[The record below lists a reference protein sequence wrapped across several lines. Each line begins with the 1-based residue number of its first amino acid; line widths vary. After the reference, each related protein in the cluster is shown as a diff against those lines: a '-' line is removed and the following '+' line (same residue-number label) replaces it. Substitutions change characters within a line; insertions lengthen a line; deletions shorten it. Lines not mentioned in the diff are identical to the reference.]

1 MAKHRPR
8 AGSEDGSH
16 PMPAPGQAPM
26 ADRVDAVVDDVQTSA
41 GHAVVDRAMS
51 EAKRHELCPR
61 HDAVLARGEC
71 RNHFVNRT
79 RGTSTPYIGV
89 DVALVG
95 HDADGG
101 VASVPGDT
109 RRVTEVH
116 RRPQRENRPASRAVF
131 KVAPSGRAGVRAM
144 KGPVSGSSGGRR
156 RFDAASPEPMRPD

>member
-1 MAKHRPR
+1 
-8 AGSEDGSH
+8 
-16 PMPAPGQAPM
+16 
-26 ADRVDAVVDDVQTSA
+26 VVDDVQTSA

-51 EAKRHELCPR
+51 EANGHELCPR

-89 DVALVG
+89 DVTLVG

-116 RRPQRENRPASRAVF
+116 RRRNEKTARQA
-131 KVAPSGRAGVRAM
+131 GRFSKWPRQDGQGYV
-144 KGPVSGSSGGRR
+144 P
-156 RFDAASPEPMRPD
+156 